1 MSSGPDAPEYPTFP
15 LTRGLTGAAIA
26 SRKTVNV
33 GNVGADPRYLT
44 TFDSTKS
51 EIIVPVFDTK
61 GRNIV
66 GAIDVESEISNAFS
80 ADVQTL
86 LETCSEISRPLWIRF
101 L

>member
-1 MSSGPDAPEYPTFP
+1 MTLISSMRTFP

-33 GNVGADPRYLT
+33 GIVGADPRYLT

-66 GAIDVESEISNAFS
+66 GTIDVESEISNAFS
-80 ADVQTL
+80 ADLQTL